1 MCRVITPS
9 ALLTRSNRPSRLVP
23 DRSDSAEK
31 PRRSQNST
39 DTWVSRGANKLAAS

>member
-9 ALLTRSNRPSRLVP
+9 ALPTRSSRPSRFVC
-23 DRSDSAEK
+23 DFSDSREK
-31 PRRSQNST
+31 PRKSQNST